1 MPVYFLSETAVAA
14 GALLADGGGELAV
27 PPEAGGAGDAA
38 GVVDEAVADGA
49 AAESADVVAGLVVSP
64 VGGFI
69 LSE

>member
-1 MPVYFLSETAVAA
+1 MVLDA
-14 GALLADGGGELAV
+14 GALLADGVDELVV

-38 GVVDEAVADGA
+38 GVDDA
-49 AAESADVVAGLVVSP
+49 AAAADESAGAVVVAVGVGLVVSP

>member
-1 MPVYFLSETAVAA
+1 MVLDA
-14 GALLADGGGELAV
+14 GALPADGVAVLVV

-38 GVVDEAVADGA
+38 GVDDAAAAGVAD
-49 AAESADVVAGLVVSP
+49 ESADAGVAVGVGLVVSP

>member
-1 MPVYFLSETAVAA
+1 MVLDA
-14 GALLADGGGELAV
+14 GALLADGVDELVV

-38 GVVDEAVADGA
+38 GVGDADAAGA
-49 AAESADVVAGLVVSP
+49 AAESAVVVAVGVGLEVSP

>member
-1 MPVYFLSETAVAA
+1 MVLDA
-14 GALLADGGGELAV
+14 GALLADGVDELVV

-38 GVVDEAVADGA
+38 GVDDEA
-49 AAESADVVAGLVVSP
+49 AAESAGAVVVAVGVGLVVSL

>member
-1 MPVYFLSETAVAA
+1 MVLDA
-14 GALLADGGGELAV
+14 GALLADGVGELAV

-38 GVVDEAVADGA
+38 GVDGA
-49 AAESADVVAGLVVSP
+49 AAAGVADESAVVVAVGVGLAVSP

>member
-1 MPVYFLSETAVAA
+1 MVLDA
-14 GALLADGGGELAV
+14 GALLVDGVDELVV

-38 GVVDEAVADGA
+38 GVDAAAAPGVAD
-49 AAESADVVAGLVVSP
+49 ESAGVVAVGLAVSP

>member
-1 MPVYFLSETAVAA
+1 MLDA
-14 GALLADGGGELAV
+14 GALLVDGVDELVV

-38 GVVDEAVADGA
+38 GVDDEAAAGVAD
-49 AAESADVVAGLVVSP
+49 ESAVVVAVGVGLAVSP

>member
-1 MPVYFLSETAVAA
+1 MLDA
-14 GALLADGGGELAV
+14 GALLADGVDELVV

-38 GVVDEAVADGA
+38 GVDDEA
-49 AAESADVVAGLVVSP
+49 AAESAGAVVVAVGVGLVVSL

>member
-1 MPVYFLSETAVAA
+1 MVLDA
-14 GALLADGGGELAV
+14 GALLADGVDELVV

-38 GVVDEAVADGA
+38 GVDGA
-49 AAESADVVAGLVVSP
+49 AAAGVADESAVVVAVGVGLAVSP

>member
-1 MPVYFLSETAVAA
+1 MPDA
-14 GALLADGGGELAV
+14 GALPADGVVELVV

-38 GVVDEAVADGA
+38 GVDDAAAAGVADESAGAVAVG
-49 AAESADVVAGLVVSP
+49 VGLVVSP